1 MEKAGARCVGLFAD
15 KSFDRLME
23 TTMTDQTT
31 RLPVRRALISVSDK
45 TGILEFARELVN
57 LGVEIL
63 STGGTFKLLQD
74 NGVPAVEVADYT
86 GFAEMMDGR
95 VKTLHPKIH
104 GGILG
109 RRGIDD
115 GIMTE
120 HGIKPIDLVAVNLY
134 PFAATVAKPGC
145 TLPDAIENIDI
156 GGPTMVRS
164 AAKNHKDVAIV
175 VNAAD
180 YSAVL
185 TSLKSGGLTYAERFA
200 LMLKAFEHTA
210 AYDGMIANY
219 LGTIDQA
226 AATLSTEARGTFPQT
241 FNSQFI
247 KAQEMRYG
255 ENPHQSAAF
264 YVEAQKGEASIS
276 TAVQLQGKELSFNNV
291 ADTDAALECVKSFVK
306 PACVIVKHA
315 NPCGVAVAL
324 DSEGGIR
331 QAYELAYATDTES
344 AFGGIIAFNRELDAA
359 TAQAIVDRQFV
370 EVIIAPKISAEAR
383 AVVAAK
389 ANVRL
394 LECGEWAAERS
405 AGWDFK
411 RVNGGLLVQSRDIAM
426 IKAEDLKVVTKRAPS
441 EQEIHDL
448 IFAWK
453 VAKFVKSNA
462 IVYAKGR
469 QTIGVGAGQM
479 SRVNSA
485 RIAAIKAEHAGLQ
498 VAGSV
503 MASDAFFPFRDGL
516 DNAAANGITAVIQ
529 PGGSM
534 RDAEVIAAADEA
546 NIAMVFTGMRHFRH

>member
-175 VNAAD
+175 VNAGD
-180 YSAVL
+180 YSDVL
-185 TSLKSGGLTYAERFA
+185 ASLQAGGLTYAERFA

-426 IKAEDLKVVTKRAPS
+426 IKAEDLKVVTQRAPS

>member
-175 VNAAD
+175 VNAGD
-180 YSAVL
+180 YSDVL
-185 TSLKSGGLTYAERFA
+185 ASLQAGGLTYAERFA

-226 AATLSTEARGTFPQT
+226 AETLSTEARGTFPQT